1 MKKNIY
7 DTLYL
12 DRDGVI
18 NHKINGYVQNY
29 SQLRYIPGVLT
40 SISKLS
46 KYFERIFVITN
57 QQGIGKKIMTIN
69 ELNELH
75 SKMLID
81 VREHGGRIDKIYFCP
96 HLESI
101 ECDCRKPK
109 PGMFIKSKSDFP
121 DLDFSKAIMI
131 GDSDSDIEAAE
142 RLNIIAYKV
151 SDKFTLSNWTDKF
164 LYN

>member
-29 SQLRYIPGVLT
+29 SQLKYISGVLT

-46 KYFERIFVITN
+46 KHFERIFVVTN

-81 VREHGGRIDKIYFCP
+81 IKKHGD
-96 HLESI
+96 
-101 ECDCRKPK
+101 
-109 PGMFIKSKSDFP
+109 
-121 DLDFSKAIMI
+121 KAIKGLTKELRKMNLRNSFI
-131 GDSDSDIEAAE
+131 Y
-142 RLNIIAYKV
+142 LVNIYITYPI
-151 SDKFTLSNWTDKF
+151 
-164 LYN
+164 